1 MHDMD
6 LLLITYSYLLLMAKF
21 HMFEFQKQVHNL

>member
-6 LLLITYSYLLLMAKF
+6 LLLITYSYLVLMVQF
-21 HMFEFQKQVHNL
+21 HMFEFHKQVHNL